1 MTSRSAFV
9 GLSFW
14 ILLGGQLSS
23 LFGQAPAQPS
33 WSLTEQIDRLVTQST
48 GVSEWTLAS
57 DATLIRRVTLDLIG
71 ETPATAEVRAFIA
84 DASPDKYVQLVD
96 RLLSDP
102 RHSRRMAD
110 WLDLTLME
118 RRAKVHIDLAEWKT
132 YLENAFQDQR
142 TLDSMVREILMA
154 DGSDELGRPA
164 ARFYLA
170 RSVEPNLLTRDIGRF
185 LFGRDLQCAQCH
197 NHPHIEDYNQSDY
210 YGIFAFVNRSSLFTD
225 KDKKAFV
232 ADKADGEVEFTSVF
246 TGDEG
251 RTGPQLPG
259 GSRLIEP
266 IIAPDRS
273 YTTPPAEGVR
283 PIPSF
288 SRRKWLA
295 EHATNGDNAAFNKN
309 WANRLWALMFGRG
322 LVHPL
327 DLHHRENPPTHP
339 ELLETLGISLSKYD
353 FDTRRFLRE
362 VALSRVYRRAF
373 STELPAWMTQ
383 SELDLPQQIE
393 ILSAQKNQLVSEL
406 EAAKKSQL
414 EYLTAWRE
422 ARNALDT
429 TIDAWIAAKTG
440 WVKQE
445 SSQRV
450 WSTELQNLT
459 EQANLLEN
467 RQELLEKAIA
477 GLENASET
485 LEPTSFLPV
494 QKIFKTR
501 VEALKPDLDKSQK
514 RIEELKTQ
522 LSPTADLIR
531 NFKEKAEQ
539 LQSLQQQQESVEADL
554 QKTWASH
561 QDQVD
566 QKNYRVAQLNKAI
579 KLLATG
585 QNLIDSQREWNQ
597 HQQQLNEQRN
607 QLEATEQRLEE
618 TRQLVLE
625 TSKKLTQE
633 EKKRTQLMGQRNQ
646 LQTALSQSKRIQQ
659 ELAAALTAVDSIPD
673 LSDDS
678 TVVSIRE
685 SLSQQVIQHKRKSL
699 LIKSE
704 LARASEAFQ
713 KVQLTQV
720 ALKSSMMKWTKL
732 LSELE
737 SVQQLAQQQMMTL
750 EDRTISLASNTAA
763 LRSAWVETA
772 EAGLI
777 TSGLTP
783 LTPEQLAWSLMQVT
797 GVTENQ
803 IQAQLNQLDK
813 DEPLTDAQK
822 SQLDLLAERKTRA
835 ASLARAKLQSSVN
848 VFVSLFGHGA
858 GQPQDGFFATVDQS
872 LFFANAGTV
881 RGWIAQGGNSLYQRL
896 LKIEEPKAFAEEL
909 FLSVFCRPPSQDELS
924 LVDEYLSREGTSRS
938 TATQDLIWALVTSS
952 EFRFNH

>member
-266 IIAPDRS
+266 IIAPDRP

-704 LARASEAFQ
+704 LARASEAVQ
-713 KVQLTQV
+713 KVELTQV

-750 EDRTISLASNTAA
+750 EDRAISLASNTAA